1 MRLGICSRTN
11 DVVEPLSKP
20 QWYVDCSKM
29 AKKGLDAVMDEE
41 KKKKGL
47 DADMDEE
54 KKKKG
59 HDAVMDE
66 EKKKKGLDAIM
77 DEEKKKIEII
87 PKQYAA
93 DWKRWSFISFNH
105 AL

>member
-20 QWYVDCSKM
+20 QWYVKCNSMERQALTNDVVEPLSKPQGCVKCDSM
-29 AKKGLDAVMDEE
+29 ARQALNAVED
-41 KKKKGL
+41 
-47 DADMDEE
+47 
-54 KKKKG
+54 
-59 HDAVMDE
+59 
-66 EKKKKGLDAIM
+66 
-77 DEEKKKIEII
+77 KKIEII

-93 DWKRWSFISFNH
+93 DWKRWSFISFYH

>member
-20 QWYVDCSKM
+20 QWYINCNNKANNNMEKNNMENNNM
-29 AKKGLDAVMDEE
+29 AKKALDAVID
-41 KKKKGL
+41 
-47 DADMDEE
+47 
-54 KKKKG
+54 
-59 HDAVMDE
+59 
-66 EKKKKGLDAIM
+66 
-77 DEEKKKIEII
+77 EKKKIEII

-93 DWKRWSFISFNH
+93 DWKRWSFISFYL

>member
-20 QWYVDCSKM
+20 QWYVDCNNI

-41 KKKKGL
+41 KKK
-47 DADMDEE
+47 
-54 KKKKG
+54 
-59 HDAVMDE
+59 
-66 EKKKKGLDAIM
+66 
-77 DEEKKKIEII
+77 IEII
-87 PKQYAA
+87 PKQYDA
-93 DWKRWSFISFNH
+93 DWKRWSFIFFYH

>member
-20 QWYVDCSKM
+20 QWYVDCNNI

-41 KKKKGL
+41 KR
-47 DADMDEE
+47 
-54 KKKKG
+54 
-59 HDAVMDE
+59 
-66 EKKKKGLDAIM
+66 
-77 DEEKKKIEII
+77 KIEII
-87 PKQYAA
+87 PKQYAT
-93 DWKRWSFISFNH
+93 DWKRWSFISFYH